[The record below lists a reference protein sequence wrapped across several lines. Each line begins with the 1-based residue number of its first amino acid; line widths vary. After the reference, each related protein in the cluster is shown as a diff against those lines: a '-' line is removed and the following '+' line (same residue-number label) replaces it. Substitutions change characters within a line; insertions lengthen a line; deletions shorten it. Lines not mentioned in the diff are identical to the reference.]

1 MSLGLIGYK
10 VGMTQVFTAEGVAE
24 PVTVLQLGPCPVLQI
39 KYPSA
44 ETERGGPVVK
54 DGYAAVQ
61 LGFKDKKRKSAT
73 RPEQG
78 HVAAGL
84 KSKRKE
90 ARQKAGV
97 VLPPKADVEPQ
108 RVIREFRLDTG
119 GGFVDTATV
128 KAGPGEATFKVM
140 RIKVSGEGA
149 TKKYDAYTEDMS
161 VKVGEKLTLEKVFK
175 DVLAV
180 DVIGTTK
187 GRGTQGVMKRHNF
200 QGMPAAHGAKKV
212 HRQAGSTASL
222 ASNRGSGRPKKGL
235 KRAGRY
241 GNERVTIRNLT
252 VVKVDLDN
260 NLLLVRGGIP
270 GHPNSVVM
278 VRPTNKVGPGSPKA
292 KTVKRETAAT
302 KKK

>member
-10 VGMTQVFTAEGVAE
+10 LGMTQVFTAEGKAE

-44 ETERGGPVVK
+44 KEGDREVAK

-61 LGFKDKKRKSAT
+61 LGFKDKKRKNAT

-97 VLPPKADVEPQ
+97 VLPPKADCEPQ
-108 RVIREFRLDTG
+108 RVVREFRLDHG
-119 GGFVDTATV
+119 SGFVDPATV
-128 KAGPGEATFKVM
+128 KAGPAEATFKVG

-149 TKKYDAYTEDMS
+149 TKKYDLYTEDMT
-161 VKVGEKLTLEKVFK
+161 VKVGDKLTVEQIFK

-200 QGMPAAHGAKKV
+200 AGLPAAHGAKKV
-212 HRQAGSTASL
+212 HRQAGSTSSL

-241 GNERVTIRNLT
+241 GNERVTIRNLP
-252 VVKVDLDN
+252 VVRLDTEN
-260 NLLLVRGGIP
+260 NLLLIRGGIP
-270 GHPNSVVM
+270 GFKGAVVL

-292 KTVKRETAAT
+292 KTVKRETAA
-302 KKK
+302 KKGK